1 MIFGK
6 RSPFGLF
13 LLLVLMISVCFSGCG
28 DTASAEITQPAPTVA
43 SMETTSPRKDLQ
55 TILVMGL
62 DKNERSDMLEG
73 YVNKTQ
79 SDFLFLLV
87 IDPENHSISSLHINR
102 DTMTEITRL
111 GVFGGS
117 AGKYTAQIALA
128 HSYGSGGSDS
138 ALNAVKAVSNFL
150 GGVKID
156 HYMTFT
162 MDSVALVNDMVGGVT
177 VLIEDDFSDLD
188 PSLVQG
194 QQITLKGEQALHFVR
209 GRMGVADGT
218 NLNRM
223 ARQRQYMMGLFGK
236 VMEKAS
242 EDERFPE
249 NLVKKLG
256 DAFDTDLSLYQ
267 LQELFEVLKG
277 CTMDDIL
284 TIEGE
289 TVKGEFM
296 EFYADPDSVKK
307 AVEQLFFGN

>member
-1 MIFGK
+1 MIFRK
-6 RSPFGLF
+6 RSPLGLF

-43 SMETTSPRKDLQ
+43 SMETTSPRKDLE

-62 DKNERSDMLEG
+62 DKNERSEMLEG

-79 SDFLFLLV
+79 SDFLLLLV
-87 IDPENHSISSLHINR
+87 IDRENRSINSLQINR

-128 HSYGSGGSDS
+128 HAYGSGGSDS

-177 VLIEDDFSDLD
+177 VFIEDDFSEMD

-194 QQITLKGEQALHFVR
+194 QEITLKGEQALHFVR
-209 GRMGVADGT
+209 GRSNVADGT

-223 ARQRQYMMGLFGK
+223 ARQRQYMMGLY
-236 VMEKAS
+236 EKIMAAAAQ
-242 EDERFPE
+242 DEAFPE
-249 NLVKKLG
+249 KLVKKLA
-256 DAFDTDLSLYQ
+256 DAFDTDLSVYQ
-267 LQELFEVLKG
+267 LDSLFDTLLECKMG
-277 CTMDDIL
+277 EIL

-289 TVKGEFM
+289 NVRGEFM
-296 EFYADPDSVKK
+296 EFYADPDSVAR
-307 AVEQLFFGN
+307 AVQTLFGS

>member
-1 MIFGK
+1 MIFRK
-6 RSPFGLF
+6 RSPLGLF

-43 SMETTSPRKDLQ
+43 SMETTSPRKNLE

-62 DKNERSDMLEG
+62 DKNERSEMLEG

-79 SDFLFLLV
+79 SDFLLLLV
-87 IDPENHSISSLHINR
+87 IDQENRSINSLHINR

-111 GVFGGS
+111 GVFGGA

-128 HSYGSGGSDS
+128 HAYGSGGSDS

-177 VLIEDDFSDLD
+177 VFIEDDFSEMD

-194 QQITLKGEQALHFVR
+194 QEITLKGEQALHFVR
-209 GRMGVADGT
+209 GRSNVADGT

-223 ARQRQYMMGLFGK
+223 ARQRQYMMGLY
-236 VMEKAS
+236 EKIKAAAAQ
-242 EDERFPE
+242 DEAFPE
-249 NLVKKLG
+249 KLVKKLA
-256 DAFDTDLSLYQ
+256 DAFDTDLSVYQ
-267 LQELFEVLKG
+267 LDSLFDTLLECKMG
-277 CTMDDIL
+277 EIL

-289 TVKGEFM
+289 NVRGEFM
-296 EFYADPDSVKK
+296 EFYADPDSVAQ
-307 AVEQLFFGN
+307 AVQTLFGS

>member
-209 GRMGVADGT
+209 GRINVADGT

-223 ARQRQYMMGLFGK
+223 ARQRQYMAGIYEKL
-236 VMEKAS
+236 MEAAAK
-242 EDERFPE
+242 DETFPKR
-249 NLVKKLG
+249 LVTKLG
-256 DAFDTDLSLYQ
+256 DAFDTDLSVYQ
-267 LQELFEVLKG
+267 LESLFDTLKQ
-277 CTMDDIL
+277 CTMGEIL
-284 TIEGE
+284 TIDGKN
-289 TVKGEFM
+289 VRGEFM
-296 EFYADPDSVKK
+296 EFYADPDSVAQ
-307 AVEQLFFGN
+307 AVQTLFGG